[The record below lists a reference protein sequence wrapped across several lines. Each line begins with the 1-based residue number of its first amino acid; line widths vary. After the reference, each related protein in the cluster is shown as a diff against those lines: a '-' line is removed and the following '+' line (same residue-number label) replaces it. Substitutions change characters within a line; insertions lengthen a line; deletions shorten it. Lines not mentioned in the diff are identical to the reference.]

1 MAKYLFLYQELE
13 DFNSIWAKLENWDD
27 DLPISDWLECIENK
41 NRLLYRVYDDVPNN
55 FVLGQIGDDLNNGL
69 ALNNNLKA
77 FFDNEDPE
85 KMQLLLIKLKFDKHY
100 NIKYY
105 DNIIKNLI
113 IMQNNY
119 NNQFKNNV

>member
-1 MAKYLFLYQELE
+1 MKKYLFLYQEPE
-13 DFNSIWAKLENWDD
+13 DFNSIWAKLKNWDD
-27 DLPISDWLECIENK
+27 NIPISDWLECIGNK

-77 FFDNEDPE
+77 FFDNEDLE

-119 NNQFKNNV
+119 NNQFKK

>member
-1 MAKYLFLYQELE
+1 MKKYLFLYQEPE

-27 DLPISDWLECIENK
+27 DIPISDWLECIGNK

-119 NNQFKNNV
+119 NNQFKK